1 GIAEILMRKV
11 EVAILDEPTSGLD
24 PQTTREFLDLIRSL
38 KGEGL
43 TVVISSHLLDL
54 VQSICDRV
62 ALFSNGRVGLA
73 GHVDDLMRDVLGGT
87 YVVDLEAVG
96 DDIPERLKAL
106 ADVQRV
112 TVVAPGHFR
121 VDATGD
127 IRGSIARAVV
137 QSGGELRSLSI
148 ARARL

>member
-1 GIAEILMRKV
+1 MPERPAHHRAAHTCLHRAV
-11 EVAILDEPTSGLD
+11 
-24 PQTTREFLDLIRSL
+24 R
-38 KGEGL
+38 
-43 TVVISSHLLDL
+43 
-54 VQSICDRV
+54 DRV

-127 IRGSIARAVV
+127 IRGSIARVVV

-148 ARARL
+148 ARARLEDVYTHYFKETERAA